1 MREDVVLRA
10 DAVLDVALGALL
22 LLAPW
27 NALYESLDLPQADP
41 ALYAQV
47 AGGLLVA
54 FGYLLWIAPRE
65 THLTRGVAA
74 AAALANAAGTVVLAA
89 WLLLGDLGLG
99 ALGVTLLAALA
110 VALAAFAAAEALV
123 ASRSV
128 AMLLPPD

>member
-22 LLAPW
+22 LLATW
-27 NALYESLDLPQADP
+27 DALYDAVDLPRADP

-65 THLTRGVAA
+65 SHLTRGVAA
-74 AAALANAAGTVVLAA
+74 AAAVANAAGAVILAA
-89 WLLLGDLGLG
+89 WLLVGELDVG
-99 ALGVTLLAALA
+99 ALGTALLAVLA
-110 VALAAFAAAEALV
+110 VFLALFAVAEALV